1 MTYKEKSHDFLISL
15 VHELRKMPRETT
27 WLEFK
32 ENISEP
38 ERIGK
43 YISALSNSATL
54 ANKSNGYLI

>member
-1 MTYKEKSHDFLISL
+1 
-15 VHELRKMPRETT
+15 MPRETT

-54 ANKSNGYLI
+54 ANKSNGYLIWGLMMKLTM